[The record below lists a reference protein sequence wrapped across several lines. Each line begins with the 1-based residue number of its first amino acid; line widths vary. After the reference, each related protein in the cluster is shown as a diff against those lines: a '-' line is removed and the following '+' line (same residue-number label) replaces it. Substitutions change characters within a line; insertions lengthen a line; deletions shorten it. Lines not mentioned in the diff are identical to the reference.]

1 MNLTLHHRTVK
12 MNLVF
17 ASLIAQKLYEL
28 EDKLG
33 IINAT
38 VTLELDEAPGSKLR
52 IRVELETSASHIVAE
67 GLDTAPGTALLKLM
81 QSLQRKARHPSNP
94 APLRLTRE
102 PSPKRGTAQHR
113 SNSLLRVAETSRTSF
128 NH

>member
-1 MNLTLHHRTVK
+1 MNLTLHHRNVR

-33 IINAT
+33 IIKAT
-38 VTLELDEAPGSKLR
+38 VTLELGEACGSKLR

-67 GLDTAPGTALLKLM
+67 GLDTEPGTALLKLM
-81 QSLQRKARHPSNP
+81 QSLQRKVRHPSNP
-94 APLRLTRE
+94 APLRLTWE
-102 PSPKRGTAQHR
+102 SSPKRGAVQYH
-113 SNSLLRVAETSRTSF
+113 SNSFRHAAKINRRPF